1 MTVVVFMRLLLG
13 YLAQVVPF
21 AVLALYPYRDQLRL
35 APRSAAVLTA
45 ALVGVLGVLF
55 AGVGCSAAAVMPATI
70 ERYNVV
76 NAAFFVA
83 LLPCLGYYW
92 ALVRAPWQEKLF
104 IFDFAL
110 TSAWAVTAACNLFA
124 TGQLDAGGYDGLP
137 YRSWSLWL
145 IMGANAVALPLL
157 TAVLHRCFLPVRDGL
172 SVRESSL
179 LAALSAVLFVVLAA
193 VFACISFSS
202 LVNAVAVALF
212 CLLLALVLFVYGAVL
227 LTVRAAHD
235 QMAARR
241 VADDATLLAAVQA
254 EQYENLCA
262 ALETDRRVRHDVRHN
277 LVAIRGR
284 LAADDTAEAM
294 RQLDDYLALME
305 PLAVTRYGTDDT
317 LNALL
322 SHYRRKAEEA
332 DVAFEAHVALPGKAP
347 LPDTD
352 LAVVVGNALEN
363 ALAAAVDAAPE
374 GRFIRVAVAQ
384 SGRML
389 AITVDNGFGGALAP
403 CGGAYRSTK
412 PNHDGL
418 GLRSITAI
426 AERHAGTATFSH
438 ESNVFHT
445 SVMLQGA

>member
-1 MTVVVFMRLLLG
+1 MMAAVFARLLLG

-35 APRSAAVLTA
+35 APRPAAALTA
-45 ALVGVLGVLF
+45 ALVGALGILF
-55 AGVGCSAAAVMPATI
+55 AGVGCSAAAVLPPTI
-70 ERYNVV
+70 ELYNVV

-124 TGQLDAGGYDGLP
+124 TGQLDAAGYDGLP
-137 YRSWSLWL
+137 YRSWTLWL
-145 IMGANAVALPLL
+145 LLGANAVALPVLM
-157 TAVLHRCFLPVRDGL
+157 AVLHRCFLPVRDGL

-179 LAALSAVLFVVLAA
+179 LAALSAVLFVLLAA
-193 VFACISFSS
+193 VFACISFSL

-212 CLLLALVLFVYGAVL
+212 CLLLVLVVFIYSAVL

-241 VADDATLLAAVQA
+241 AADDAALLAAVQA

-262 ALETDRRVRHDVRHN
+262 TLEADRRVRHDVRHN

-284 LAADDTAEAM
+284 LAAGDTPGAM
-294 RQLDDYLALME
+294 QQLDDYLALME
-305 PLAVTRYGTDDT
+305 PLAVTRYGADDT

-322 SHYRRKAEEA
+322 SHYGRKAEEA
-332 DVAFEAHVALPGKAP
+332 GVAFEARVSLPGKLP

-352 LAVVVGNALEN
+352 VAVVVGNALEN
-363 ALAAAVDAAPE
+363 ALAAAADATPE

-384 SGRML
+384 SGHML
-389 AITVDNGFGGALAP
+389 AFTVDNGYAGALVP
-403 CGGAYRSTK
+403 EGGGFRSTK
-412 PNHDGL
+412 PGHEGL
-418 GLRSITAI
+418 GLRSIAAI
-426 AERHAGTATFSH
+426 AERHGGAAAFTCEPSI
-438 ESNVFHT
+438 FHA
-445 SVMLQGA
+445 SVMLQGR